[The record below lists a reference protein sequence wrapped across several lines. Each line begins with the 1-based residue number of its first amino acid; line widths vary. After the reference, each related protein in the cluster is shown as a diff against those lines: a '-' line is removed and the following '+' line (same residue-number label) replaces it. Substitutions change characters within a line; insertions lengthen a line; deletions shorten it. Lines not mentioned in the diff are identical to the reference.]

1 MVESS
6 NLLRNYPW
14 LEARKGCDG
23 GPDSYALRPHRY
35 GGQNGE
41 GIENRDPFVP
51 LEDVVPQEEPVPPG
65 LLSFVGKVCHCSWK
79 RRLAEVG
86 HVETISEAV
95 SMKFAHGVNLR
106 LEGLMELAR
115 SAYSETQAYPQAT
128 QWINHRMD
136 ANGLPI
142 EELASSGKE
151 TDE

>member
-1 MVESS
+1 
-6 NLLRNYPW
+6 
-14 LEARKGCDG
+14 
-23 GPDSYALRPHRY
+23 
-35 GGQNGE
+35 
-41 GIENRDPFVP
+41 
-51 LEDVVPQEEPVPPG
+51 
-65 LLSFVGKVCHCSWK
+65 
-79 RRLAEVG
+79 
-86 HVETISEAV
+86 
-95 SMKFAHGVNLR
+95 MKFAHGVNLR